1 MISRRP
7 LIPLLF
13 ALVAIVAVL
22 VAAGVTLRSSVAS
35 SFAQGQ
41 QIRAVR
47 TLLFGAIEAQ
57 LNEETGIRGYA
68 ATGDSSFLQP
78 YHAGRS
84 VMPAIF
90 PQLEYHLSVLG
101 MPEALAAAQRAD
113 RLNQSWLRRVAA
125 PLLRDRHRNQLRI
138 QRLGKAL
145 VDRFRVETATI
156 EVGVDRQNQA
166 LQVSYQGDLLWLG
179 TLVTLGAILLLASGL
194 IFAAAQNR
202 AWNRVDAERRSQQEL
217 AMREHEAVLRERGL
231 RVAYE
236 AEKRVADTLQEAFSQ
251 KQLPATPAISFS
263 ATYVPATDEARVG
276 GDWYDAFDIGNNR
289 ILFSIGD
296 IAGHGLS
303 ASVAMSRVRN
313 EMLSC
318 ALMDLNAQAI
328 LTRVNHRIVAQ
339 GPRAPMATA
348 VVGIADAQKYEFVY
362 ATAGHPPPVLV
373 EPGRPARLLDF
384 GGLPLGVSEKSSY
397 KTRRVQTVPG
407 ARLILYTDGVI
418 EHTRNILEGEKLLL
432 AAVDET
438 STADDTA
445 AAIYRTIFQENSASD
460 DVAILTIGFSVNK
473 RLGLTVSADGG
484 NASFAGE
491 LRGTDSTPD
500 GAVSATGLLWKVA
513 S

>member
-1 MISRRP
+1 
-7 LIPLLF
+7 
-13 ALVAIVAVL
+13 VAIVGVL
-22 VAAGVTLRSSVAS
+22 VAVGIALRSSVAS

-68 ATGDSSFLQP
+68 ATGDSLFLEP
-78 YHAGRS
+78 YRAGRS
-84 VMPAIF
+84 ELPSII

-101 MPEALAAAQRAD
+101 MPDALAAAERAS
-113 RLNQSWLRRVAA
+113 RLNVLWVRHVADPTLRS
-125 PLLRDRHRNQLRI
+125 RHPNLVRT

-145 VDRFRVETATI
+145 VDRFRVETANI
-156 EVGVDRQNQA
+156 EVGLDRQNQL
-166 LQVSYQGDLLWLG
+166 LQASYQRDLLWLG
-179 TLVTLGAILLLASGL
+179 VLVALGAILVLATGL
-194 IFAAAQNR
+194 IFAAAQTR
-202 AWNRVDAERRSQQEL
+202 AWNRIDAERRSRQEL
-217 AMREHEAVLRERGL
+217 AMREHEAVIRERGL
-231 RVAYE
+231 RIAYE
-236 AEKRVADTLQEAFSQ
+236 TEKRVADTLQEAFSQ

-263 ATYVPATDEARVG
+263 ATYMPATDEARIG

-318 ALMDLNAQAI
+318 ALIDLNAQAI

-339 GPRAPMATA
+339 GPLAPMATA

-373 EPGRPARLLDF
+373 EPGRPARLLEF

-397 KTRRVQTVPG
+397 KMRRVQTVPG

-432 AAVDET
+432 AAVDEA

-445 AAIYRTIFQENSASD
+445 AAIYRTIFHENSASD

-484 NASFAGE
+484 NASFEGE
-491 LRGTDSTPD
+491 LRGTGSTPD
-500 GAVSATGLLWKVA
+500 GAVSAARLLWKVA
-513 S
+513 

>member
-7 LIPLLF
+7 LVPLLF
-13 ALVAIVAVL
+13 VLIAIVAAL
-22 VAAGVTLRSSVAS
+22 VGGGIVLRSSIAS

-47 TLLFGAIEAQ
+47 TLLFGAVEAQ
-57 LNEETGIRGYA
+57 LNEETGLRGFV
-68 ATGDSSFLQP
+68 ATGDRVFLQP

-84 VMPAIF
+84 DLPSIF
-90 PQLEYHLSVLG
+90 PQLEYHLSALG
-101 MPEALAAAQRAD
+101 MPDALAAAERA
-113 RLNQSWLRRVAA
+113 RQLNLAWVRNVADPMLRS
-125 PLLRDRHRNQLRI
+125 RHRNILKTE
-138 QRLGKAL
+138 RLGKAL
-145 VDRFRVETATI
+145 VDRFRVEAANI
-156 EVGVDRQNQA
+156 EVGLDRQNQQ
-166 LQVSYQGDLLWLG
+166 LQAAYQRDLLWLG
-179 TLVTLGAILLLASGL
+179 ALVALGAILLLATGL
-194 IFAAAQNR
+194 IFAAAQTR
-202 AWNRVDAERRSQQEL
+202 SWNRIDAERRSQQEL
-217 AMREHEAVLRERGL
+217 AMREHEAIVRERGL

-313 EMLSC
+313 EMLSG
-318 ALMDLNAQAI
+318 ALTDLNAEAI

-348 VVGIADAQKYEFVY
+348 IVGIADAQNYEFVY
-362 ATAGHPPPVLV
+362 ATAGHPPPVLI
-373 EPGRPARLLDF
+373 EPGRPARLLEF
-384 GGLPLGVSEKSSY
+384 GGLPLGVSGKSLY

-407 ARLILYTDGVI
+407 ARLILYTDGAI

-438 STADDTA
+438 ATSDDAA
-445 AAIYRTIFQENSASD
+445 AAIYRTIFQANSASD
-460 DVAILTIGFSVNK
+460 DVAILTIGFSTGH
-473 RLGLTVSADGG
+473 RLGLTVSAEDG

-491 LRGTDSTPD
+491 VRGTDSTPS
-500 GAVSATGLLWKVA
+500 GSASFGRLRWKA
-513 S
+513 A